1 MNKKAAVIIAVSLLL
16 ALLGVVLSVSV
27 GASGM
32 PLDRALNGVLGRG
45 SAADNAIIQGL
56 RLPRALLAY
65 LVGACLAVAGAL
77 LQGVF
82 INPMADPQILGVSAG
97 AGLGAAVVIAYGAF
111 LGQIGVGVGA
121 FIGGIV
127 AVLTILFVTRA
138 MSLILSGLALT
149 SFLSAISFF
158 IMVLNRNKMDQI
170 MLWTMGG
177 FTAVSWEKV
186 LFLAPVAIL
195 GFFIALAFARNLNL
209 ISSGEEDAWHL
220 GVDVERVR
228 RSLLLLVAAMTA
240 AAVSVSG
247 MIGFV
252 GLMVPHMVRILAGP
266 DHRGLIPCSFCVGG
280 VFLMFTDTLARV
292 LAAPLEIPV
301 GVITALLGTPF
312 FIYLIKRRSL

>member
-1 MNKKAAVIIAVSLLL
+1 M
-16 ALLGVVLSVSV
+16 
-27 GASGM
+27 
-32 PLDRALNGVLGRG
+32 
-45 SAADNAIIQGL
+45 
-56 RLPRALLAY
+56 
-65 LVGACLAVAGAL
+65 
-77 LQGVF
+77 
-82 INPMADPQILGVSAG
+82 
-97 AGLGAAVVIAYGAF
+97 VIAYGAF

-127 AVLTILFVTRA
+127 AVLTILFVTRGGRSA

-252 GLMVPHMVRILAGP
+252 GLMYPIWCGSWQDRITE
-266 DHRGLIPCSFCVGG
+266 D
-280 VFLMFTDTLARV
+280 
-292 LAAPLEIPV
+292 
-301 GVITALLGTPF
+301 
-312 FIYLIKRRSL
+312 

>member
-1 MNKKAAVIIAVSLLL
+1 MRSPCWR
-16 ALLGVVLSVSV
+16 SVSYTHLEV
-27 GASGM
+27 YK
-32 PLDRALNGVLGRG
+32 R
-45 SAADNAIIQGL
+45 Q
-56 RLPRALLAY
+56 
-65 LVGACLAVAGAL
+65 L
-77 LQGVF
+77 LQGLF

-127 AVLTILFVTRA
+127 AVLTILFVTRGGRSA

-280 VFLMFTDTLARV
+280 VFLMLTDTDVYKRQLLRLCRRGRENLCHAGGRPSGK
-292 LAAPLEIPV
+292 AP
-301 GVITALLGTPF
+301 G
-312 FIYLIKRRSL
+312 RRCGGGLY